1 MTAGIYNATIDQ
13 GATWSV
19 TVTYEDSAGAAID
32 LSGYTAAMQLRQ
44 NYNSDTA
51 DLTLTTS
58 NGGIAITGPTGTVI
72 VTMTDDQTRVLSE
85 GFYVYDLEITSSGG
99 QVTRLIQGQLTI
111 AAEVTRV

>member
-19 TVTYEDSAGAAID
+19 TVTYENSDGTPIN
-32 LSGYTAAMQLRQ
+32 LTGYTGAMQLRQ

-58 NGGIAITGPTGTVI
+58 NGGIAITGLTGTV
-72 VTMTDDQTRVLSE
+72 VVNMTDDQTRLLSE
-85 GFYVYDLEITSSGG
+85 GYYVYDLELTSSGG
-99 QVTRLIQGQLTI
+99 QVIRLIQGQFTV